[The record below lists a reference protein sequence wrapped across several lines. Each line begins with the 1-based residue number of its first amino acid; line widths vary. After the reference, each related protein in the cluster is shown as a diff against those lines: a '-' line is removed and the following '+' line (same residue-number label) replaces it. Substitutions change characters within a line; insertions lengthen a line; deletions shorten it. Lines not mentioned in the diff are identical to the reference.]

1 MANPIPIIEN
11 FKTGTTSIE
20 VAFTASVDTLI
31 TSFTASNN
39 TGANHSYRAYIYIND
54 SAVDAVRPL
63 KFVTSNR
70 GYDLAPP
77 LLGKVVR
84 KGGTIRIETPTGANT
99 LVFNATG
106 QPLE

>member
-11 FKTGTTSIE
+11 FKTGSTGIE
-20 VAFTASVDTLI
+20 VAFTAVVDTLI
-31 TSFTASNN
+31 TSFTATNN
-39 TGANHSYRAYIYIND
+39 TGINRSYRGYIYA
-54 SAVDAVRPL
+54 SAGTPEAVRPL

-70 GYDLAPP
+70 GYDEGVPF
-77 LLGKVVR
+77 LGKVVR
-84 KGGTIRIETPTGANT
+84 AGGSIRLETPDAADT